1 MSVHYHTSTILILY
15 YYSTILLSSWL
26 GPTRP
31 PTASLQGAR
40 VVSLRRLPESEGGGV
55 AIRIEG
61 EKIERVRLVHLVT
74 HRRGGVEHLVTH
86 RAPGG
91 VSESEREVVSNT
103 YSRKVTVNFFWPPIL
118 YYVDLSVPQLFG
130 AAVLATHSDISL
142 AILGD
147 GATAAER
154 ATLGAIRYGCAYSS
168 HVE

>member
-40 VVSLRRLPESEGGGV
+40 VVSLRRLSESEGGGV

-61 EKIERVRLVHLVT
+61 EKIERVRLV
-74 HRRGGVEHLVTH
+74 HLVTH